1 MRLYIWGICHEVSC
15 SNFFIALSYCLSLF
29 PLSCNF
35 IFQQLYLS
43 TWMQQNQS
51 YQQHHPWDPRTL
63 IGLGKHQQLRNLLLL
78 PPVTFLKC
86 HQRRAL
92 DTAKRKHC
100 TLKACLI
107 LEVFD
112 SGVSLHQ
119 TSCLA
124 VVVSSVLVC
133 DMCHH
138 PGWSACLTH
147 LSHVCESVLKK
158 RWSVLGLQ
166 WLLEIFLLSLYL

>member
-1 MRLYIWGICHEVSC
+1 MKSVVLT
-15 SNFFIALSYCLSLF
+15 FFIALSYSLPLF

-63 IGLGKHQQLRNLLLL
+63 NGLGKHQQLRNLLLL

-100 TLKACLI
+100 NCKSLLSFGSVWFWCLSAPNI
-107 LEVFD
+107 LFGS
-112 SGVSLHQ
+112 SGIFSIGAWCVPSSRLVCVSHIPK
-119 TSCLA
+119 SCLWIC
-124 VVVSSVLVC
+124 V
-133 DMCHH
+133 
-138 PGWSACLTH
+138 
-147 LSHVCESVLKK
+147 
-158 RWSVLGLQ
+158 
-166 WLLEIFLLSLYL
+166 

>member
-1 MRLYIWGICHEVSC
+1 MKLVVLT
-15 SNFFIALSYCLSLF
+15 FFYCPFLLSLF

-63 IGLGKHQQLRNLLLL
+63 SGLGKHQQLRNLLLL

-92 DTAKRKHC
+92 DTAKKKHC
-100 TLKACLI
+100 NCKGLLDFRSVWFWCLSAPNI
-107 LEVFD
+107 LFGSSAICSIGAWCVP
-112 SGVSLHQ
+112 SSSLVCVPH
-119 TSCLA
+119 TPKSCLWIY
-124 VVVSSVLVC
+124 V
-133 DMCHH
+133 
-138 PGWSACLTH
+138 
-147 LSHVCESVLKK
+147 
-158 RWSVLGLQ
+158 
-166 WLLEIFLLSLYL
+166 